1 MRLNKLLPGLLF
13 ILLIYSCGAPKVLT
27 NAKTEAET
35 YETAGN
41 YAAALAQWKSFVETT
56 PLEQIAGADFA
67 KAAKLAF
74 KAGDSETAKSWFDQ
88 ARYKNFADAEM
99 YQTLAEI
106 YRLEGNLSKELS
118 ALESYSEKFGSENAT
133 VNERLFQMYAEIS
146 SWEKANEFW
155 EKMNATAKQ
164 TENNLDTY
172 LEVNKKLENNATC
185 DSVATALLSLNPDQ
199 PEALEWL
206 AKKYYRAGQERYEV
220 EIEKYEQNKTRK
232 QYAALLKELDL
243 VTADFKKALPYL
255 EKLWAQKPGKEYAGY
270 FVNIYARFGDEEK
283 VDFYQKFMNQ

>member
-13 ILLIYSCGAPKVLT
+13 ILLIYGCGAPNVLT

-41 YAAALAQWKSFVETT
+41 FVAALAQWKSFIEST

-99 YQTLAEI
+99 YQTLSEI
-106 YRLEGNLSKELS
+106 YRSEGNLSKELS
-118 ALESYSEKFGSENAT
+118 ALESYSEKFGSDNAT
-133 VNERLFQMYAEIS
+133 VNERLFQLYAEIS
-146 SWEKANEFW
+146 SWEKANELW
-155 EKMNATAKQ
+155 GKMNEASKQ
-164 TENNLDTY
+164 TENNLGTY
-172 LEVNKKLENNATC
+172 LEVNKKLENNAIC

-199 PEALEWL
+199 PEALDWL
-206 AKKYYRAGQERYEV
+206 ATKYYWAGQERYEV
-220 EIEKYEQNKTRK
+220 EIEKYERNKTRK
-232 QYAALLKELDL
+232 QYALLLKELDQ

-255 EKLWAQKPGKEYAGY
+255 EKLWAQKPGKEYASY
-270 FVNIYARFGDEEK
+270 FVNIYARFGDEKK
-283 VDFYQKFMNQ
+283 VDFYQKYLFQ